1 MHLGLDFEKKLDG
14 FYLRVRYE
22 GEARRIGI
30 LGASGCGKSMTLRS
44 IAGIERP
51 DRGSIRLGERTLFD
65 SGERSGKKIDL
76 RPQQRRVGYL
86 FQNYALFPSMTVEQN
101 IMAGLKGP
109 KAEKLRRA
117 QEMMRAFQIE
127 GLGKRRP
134 DELSGGQQQRAALA
148 RIMAYRPEAVL
159 LDEPF
164 SAMDYFLKERLR
176 LEMIQFLRE
185 YQGLSV
191 LVTHDRDEAY
201 QLCDYLLLMHE
212 GQIIGQGPV
221 KEVFSR
227 PRTVEAAR
235 LTGCKNISRIHP
247 VGRHL
252 VCAESWGNIELTVAE
267 EVSPEITH
275 IGIRAHDLFP
285 SCGKAFPSGA
295 ASRPEDLPPLI
306 EPSPHGG
313 SPNVI
318 PVEEPVLTELPFEWY
333 VVLRNGLWW
342 KIPKDRHSHGFQAG
356 IPSALSVDPSSI
368 MLLRADQE

>member
-1 MHLGLDFEKKLDG
+1 MYLGLDFEKKLDG
-14 FYLRVRYE
+14 FHLCVRYE

-44 IAGIERP
+44 IAGIQRP
-51 DRGSIRLGERTLFD
+51 DCGSIRLGDRTLFD
-65 SGERSGKKIDL
+65 SGKKIDM
-76 RPQQRRVGYL
+76 RPQERRVGYL

-109 KAEKLRRA
+109 KPDKLRRA
-117 QEMMRAFQIE
+117 REMMRAFQIE

-134 DELSGGQQQRAALA
+134 DELSGGQQQRVALA

-176 LEMIQFLRE
+176 LEMIQVLRE
-185 YQGLSV
+185 YEGLSI

-212 GQIIGQGPV
+212 GQIIAEGPV
-221 KEVFSR
+221 KEVFAK

-235 LTGCKNISRIHP
+235 LTGCKNISRIQP
-247 VGRHL
+247 LGPHL
-252 VCAESWGNIELTVAE
+252 VCAEDWGNLQLTVTE

-275 IGIRAHDLFP
+275 IGIRAHDFFPASAERSPTGELSSFRTFP
-285 SCGKAFPSGA
+285 SSNKPVN
-295 ASRPEDLPPLI
+295 L
-306 EPSPHGG
+306 
-313 SPNVI
+313 I
-318 PVEEPVLTELPFEWY
+318 PVEEPALTELPFEWY

-342 KIPKDRHSHGFQAG
+342 KIPKDIHSHDFQGG
-356 IPSALSVDPSSI
+356 IPPSLSVDPSAI
-368 MLLRADQE
+368 MLLQSDPERSD

>member
-1 MHLGLDFEKKLDG
+1 MYLGLDFEKKLDG
-14 FYLRVRYE
+14 FHLRVRYE

-51 DRGSIRLGERTLFD
+51 DSGSIRMGERILID
-65 SGERSGKKIDL
+65 SGKKIDM
-76 RPQQRRVGYL
+76 RPQERRVGYL

-101 IMAGLKGP
+101 IMAGLKG
-109 KAEKLRRA
+109 KKEEKLRRT

-134 DELSGGQQQRAALA
+134 DELSGGQQQRVALA

-176 LEMIQFLRE
+176 LEMIQVLRE
-185 YQGLSV
+185 YEGLSI

-212 GQIIGQGPV
+212 GQIIGEGPV
-221 KEVFSR
+221 KEVFSK
-227 PRTVEAAR
+227 PQTVEAAR
-235 LTGCKNISRIHP
+235 LTGCKNISRIRSLGP
-247 VGRHL
+247 HL
-252 VCAESWGNIELTVAE
+252 VCAEDWGNLQLTVAE

-285 SCGKAFPSGA
+285 VSGTIPSSAEIPFSGKT
-295 ASRPEDLPPLI
+295 
-306 EPSPHGG
+306 PSPDLSSSNG
-313 SPNVI
+313 SVNLI
-318 PVEEPVLTELPFEWY
+318 PVGEPVLTELPFEWY
-333 VVLRNGLWW
+333 IVLRNGLWW
-342 KIPKDRHSHGFQAG
+342 KIPKDMHSHDFQGG
-356 IPSALSVDPSSI
+356 IPSALSVDPSAI
-368 MLLRADQE
+368 MLLRSDPERSD

>member
-1 MHLGLDFEKKLDG
+1 MYLGLDFEKKLDG
-14 FYLRVRYE
+14 FHLCVRYE

-44 IAGIERP
+44 IAGIQRP
-51 DRGSIRLGERTLFD
+51 DSGSIRLGDRTLFD
-65 SGERSGKKIDL
+65 SGKKIDM
-76 RPQQRRVGYL
+76 RPQERRVGYL

-109 KAEKLRRA
+109 KADKLRRA
-117 QEMMRAFQIE
+117 REMMRAFQIE

-134 DELSGGQQQRAALA
+134 DELSGGQQQRVALA

-176 LEMIQFLRE
+176 LEMIQVLRE
-185 YQGLSV
+185 YEGLSI

-212 GQIIGQGPV
+212 GQIIAEGPV
-221 KEVFSR
+221 KEVFAK

-235 LTGCKNISRIHP
+235 LTGCKNISRIQP
-247 VGRHL
+247 LGPHL
-252 VCAESWGNIELTVAE
+252 VCAEDWGSLQLTVAE

-285 SCGKAFPSGA
+285 ASAELCPAGEPLFSGT
-295 ASRPEDLPPLI
+295 SSSNKPVNLI
-306 EPSPHGG
+306 PAG
-313 SPNVI
+313 
-318 PVEEPVLTELPFEWY
+318 EPVLTELPFEWY
-333 VVLRNGLWW
+333 IVLQNGLWW
-342 KIPKDRHSHGFQAG
+342 KIPKDIHSHDFQGG
-356 IPSALSVDPSSI
+356 IPSALSVDPSAI
-368 MLLRADQE
+368 MLLRPDPERSD